1 MDSSP
6 LRSHG
11 CRHGF
16 DWDHIAALTDLTGSQ
31 SSGRRSTLLAT
42 LYSLGHAAMV
52 IALGLVAIVFAE
64 RLPESVDAVMERV
77 VGLMLIALAAYIA
90 WALCATA
97 ASSSSAADGWWY
109 SPVYS
114 DSSHSCTTG
123 RSGKW

>member
-1 MDSSP
+1 MIG
-6 LRSHG
+6 LVAAAFGYG

-31 SSGRRSTLLAT
+31 SSGRRSMLLAT

-64 RLPESVDAVMERV
+64 RLPDSVDAVMERV

-90 WALCATA
+90 WALVRYRGQLVFR
-97 ASSSSAADGWWY
+97 SRWIV
-109 SPVYS
+109 VYS

-123 RSGKW
+123 RSGQW